1 MEGKGNLGE
10 NLDEM
15 LSFKKECRDATRNGV
30 PDNEHPATQMF
41 RVAWAR
47 RNECPLMAAW
57 KLPLMIN
64 ARIMGPKFYRFQMD
78 WDVRFE
84 VASDA
89 EFRKSLK
96 KQQKEARAQ
105 GIRMLPIETIMSRGG
120 CFGLAL
126 VEAGKR
132 LVVMGHIK
140 DPSVA
145 TPGEVVDW
153 MNDLVARSREAL
165 PPPADTAARD
175 LFRREVIVC
184 DGVEIGYDAFAA
196 CHEGARVTLRG
207 LSAAEL
213 NGKTGSVVKA
223 VDARTGRAMVKLHS
237 GQRVVAVK
245 VGNLTV
251 TTPNASQRPYK
262 RALVNLAVCSGLLRF
277 QLESHDDLDAAGVD
291 LIMKLLQE
299 NKVDEIPPPTA
310 FGLVHILGVQDRST
324 PLEYLYCLL
333 RPIADKLHDM

>member
-1 MEGKGNLGE
+1 
-10 NLDEM
+10 
-15 LSFKKECRDATRNGV
+15 
-30 PDNEHPATQMF
+30 
-41 RVAWAR
+41 
-47 RNECPLMAAW
+47 MAAW

-96 KQQKEARAQ
+96 KQQKEGAPRA
-105 GIRMLPIETIMSRGG
+105 S
-120 CFGLAL
+120 
-126 VEAGKR
+126 AGKR
-132 LVVMGHIK
+132 LVVTGHIK
-140 DPSVA
+140 DPSGA

-213 NGKTGSVVKA
+213 NGETGSVVKA

-251 TTPNASQRPYK
+251 TRPNASQRPYK

>member
-1 MEGKGNLGE
+1 MDRHTAVEIESGLRFGDTTQLNYQSNDLYRQLWE
-10 NLDEM
+10 NRNM
-15 LSFKKECRDATRNGV
+15 RD
-30 PDNEHPATQMF
+30 
-41 RVAWAR
+41 
-47 RNECPLMAAW
+47 
-57 KLPLMIN
+57 KLPLLTAWGMMHFIN
-64 ARIMGPKFYRFQMD
+64 SRVMGPNFYRLQMA

-84 VASDA
+84 LASDDA
-89 EFRKSLK
+89 LRGMLA
-96 KQQKEARAQ
+96 KQEETARAQ
-105 GIRMLPIETIMSRGG
+105 GATFRLASVDEIMALDV
-120 CFGLAL
+120 FGFFLI
-126 VEAGKR
+126 EAGAR
-132 LVVMGHIK
+132 LLVMGRL
-140 DPSVA
+140 PAGESSPTAVVA
-145 TPGEVVDW
+145 W
-153 MNDLVARSREAL
+153 MNELVAESREAL
-165 PPPADTAARD
+165 PPPTDTAARD
-175 LFRREVIVC
+175 LFRREVVVC
-184 DGVEIGYDAFAA
+184 DGVEIGYKVFAA

-213 NGKTGSVVKA
+213 NGETGSVVKA

>member
-96 KQQKEARAQ
+96 KQQKEGRAQ
-105 GIRMLPIETIMSRGG
+105 GIRM
-120 CFGLAL
+120 
-126 VEAGKR
+126 
-132 LVVMGHIK
+132 
-140 DPSVA
+140 
-145 TPGEVVDW
+145 
-153 MNDLVARSREAL
+153 
-165 PPPADTAARD
+165 
-175 LFRREVIVC
+175 
-184 DGVEIGYDAFAA
+184 
-196 CHEGARVTLRG
+196 
-207 LSAAEL
+207 
-213 NGKTGSVVKA
+213 
-223 VDARTGRAMVKLHS
+223 
-237 GQRVVAVK
+237 
-245 VGNLTV
+245 
-251 TTPNASQRPYK
+251 
-262 RALVNLAVCSGLLRF
+262 
-277 QLESHDDLDAAGVD
+277 
-291 LIMKLLQE
+291 
-299 NKVDEIPPPTA
+299 
-310 FGLVHILGVQDRST
+310 
-324 PLEYLYCLL
+324 
-333 RPIADKLHDM
+333 